1 MNLFLGD
8 LIERNISR
16 KVFVSICVVGISII
30 LLDFLFNLISE
41 LSDLTNSYLLYD
53 AFLYCLFLIPGS
65 LYEYLSY
72 ICLLG
77 ALIGLGSLKE
87 EGEMIGSRV
96 LGKSNFK
103 MAIASMRP
111 ALIIVLIGFIFQ
123 EIALPSI
130 SQSNEETRLIK
141 QNKLSSDEG
150 YWFASGSSIANFK
163 SSPSRKII
171 NEITIYDL
179 DEYESIKQIIYS
191 KTAIK
196 EGETWTLFNLQ
207 VEDVTDGSIVME
219 KNRLWNNAPNQKDM
233 RRILSPE
240 YFSIVELS
248 EAIEEEVSAYRKNSL
263 LLEYWRKIFH
273 PIISIFLILLATSFI
288 FGQIRD
294 HNLGQ
299 RLLIGIIFAFSLNI
313 IQNLF
318 ESMAVVSFLAPLT
331 AVTLPLAFIVLLTFF
346 VWRWKPS

>member
-8 LIERNISR
+8 LIERNISK

-111 ALIIVLIGFIFQ
+111 ALIIILIGFIFQ

-141 QNKLSSDEG
+141 QNKLSSEEG

>member
-8 LIERNISR
+8 LIERNISK

-111 ALIIVLIGFIFQ
+111 ALIIILIGFIFQ

-346 VWRWKPS
+346 VWRWKSS

>member
-16 KVFVSICVVGISII
+16 KVLVSICVVGISII

-150 YWFASGSSIANFK
+150 YWFASGSSITNFK

-331 AVTLPLAFIVLLTFF
+331 AVTLPLAFIILLTFF

>member
-16 KVFVSICVVGISII
+16 KVLVSICVVGISII

-150 YWFASGSSIANFK
+150 YWFASGSSITNFK

-179 DEYESIKQIIYS
+179 DAYESIKQIIYS

-331 AVTLPLAFIVLLTFF
+331 AVTLPLAFIILLTFF

>member
-16 KVFVSICVVGISII
+16 KVLVSICVVGISII

-331 AVTLPLAFIVLLTFF
+331 AVTLPLAFIILLTFF

>member
-8 LIERNISR
+8 LIERNISK

-111 ALIIVLIGFIFQ
+111 ALIIILIGFIFQ

-263 LLEYWRKIFH
+263 LLEYWRNIFH

>member
-1 MNLFLGD
+1 MNLFFGD
-8 LIERNISR
+8 LIERNISK
-16 KVFVSICVVGISII
+16 KVLVSICVVGISIVS
-30 LLDFLFNLISE
+30 LDFLFNLISE
-41 LSDLTNSYLLYD
+41 ISDLTSSYQLYD
-53 AFLYCLFLIPGS
+53 AFLYCLFLIPES

-87 EGEMIGSRV
+87 EGEMIASKV
-96 LGKSNFK
+96 LGKSNLK

-111 ALIIVLIGFIFQ
+111 ALIIIVIGFIFQ

-141 QNKLSSDEG
+141 QNKFTSDEG
-150 YWFASGSSIANFK
+150 YWFASGSSIATFK

-171 NEITIYDL
+171 NEITIYEL
-179 DEYESIKQIIYS
+179 DEYESIKEIIYS

-196 EGETWTLFNLQ
+196 QGDTWTLFNLQ
-207 VEDVTDGSIVME
+207 IEDVIAGSIVTE
-219 KNRLWNNAPNQKDM
+219 ENRLWNNAPNQKDM

-240 YFSIVELS
+240 YFSILELN
-248 EAIEEEVSAYRKNSL
+248 EAIEEEVSTYRKNSL

-273 PIISIFLILLATSFI
+273 PIISILLILLATSFI
-288 FGQIRD
+288 FGQVRD

-346 VWRWKPS
+346 VWSWKSS

>member
-8 LIERNISR
+8 LIERNISK

-263 LLEYWRKIFH
+263 LLEYWRKVFH

>member
-8 LIERNISR
+8 LIERNISK

-111 ALIIVLIGFIFQ
+111 ALIIILIGFIFQ

>member
-16 KVFVSICVVGISII
+16 KVLVSICVVGISII

-248 EAIEEEVSAYRKNSL
+248 EAIEEEASAYRKNSL

-331 AVTLPLAFIVLLTFF
+331 AVTLPLAFIILLTFF

>member
-16 KVFVSICVVGISII
+16 KVLVSICVVGISII

-150 YWFASGSSIANFK
+150 YWFASGSSITNFK

-248 EAIEEEVSAYRKNSL
+248 EAIEEEASAYRKNSL

-331 AVTLPLAFIVLLTFF
+331 AVTLPLAFIILLTFF

>member
-16 KVFVSICVVGISII
+16 KVLVSICVVGISII

>member
-8 LIERNISR
+8 LIERNISK

-179 DEYESIKQIIYS
+179 DAYESIKQIIYS

-248 EAIEEEVSAYRKNSL
+248 EAIEEEASAYRKNSL

-331 AVTLPLAFIVLLTFF
+331 AVTLPLAFIILLTFF

>member
-16 KVFVSICVVGISII
+16 KVFVSICLVGISII

-53 AFLYCLFLIPGS
+53 AFLYCLFVIPGS

>member
-16 KVFVSICVVGISII
+16 KVLVSICVVGISII

-219 KNRLWNNAPNQKDM
+219 KNRSWNNAPNQKDM

>member
-16 KVFVSICVVGISII
+16 KVLVSICVVGISII

-207 VEDVTDGSIVME
+207 VEDVTDGSVVME

-331 AVTLPLAFIVLLTFF
+331 AVTLPLAFIILLTFF
-346 VWRWKPS
+346 VLIWKPS

>member
-1 MNLFLGD
+1 
-8 LIERNISR
+8 
-16 KVFVSICVVGISII
+16 
-30 LLDFLFNLISE
+30 
-41 LSDLTNSYLLYD
+41 
-53 AFLYCLFLIPGS
+53 
-65 LYEYLSY
+65 
-72 ICLLG
+72 
-77 ALIGLGSLKE
+77 
-87 EGEMIGSRV
+87 MIGSRV

>member
-8 LIERNISR
+8 LIERNISK

-141 QNKLSSDEG
+141 QNKLSSEEG

-207 VEDVTDGSIVME
+207 VEDVTNGSIVME

>member
-8 LIERNISR
+8 LIERNISK

-273 PIISIFLILLATSFI
+273 PILSIFLILLATSFI

>member
-8 LIERNISR
+8 LIERNISK

-111 ALIIVLIGFIFQ
+111 ALIIILIGFIFQ

-299 RLLIGIIFAFSLNI
+299 RLLIGIIFAFCLNI

>member
-8 LIERNISR
+8 LIERNISK

-331 AVTLPLAFIVLLTFF
+331 AVTLPLALIVLLTFF

>member
-8 LIERNISR
+8 LIERNISK

>member
-16 KVFVSICVVGISII
+16 KVLVSICVVGISII

-41 LSDLTNSYLLYD
+41 LSDLTSSYQPYD
-53 AFLYCLFLIPGS
+53 AFLYCLFLIPES

-331 AVTLPLAFIVLLTFF
+331 AVTLPLAFIILLTFF

>member
-8 LIERNISR
+8 LIERNISK

-111 ALIIVLIGFIFQ
+111 ALIIVFIGFIFQ

>member
-16 KVFVSICVVGISII
+16 KVLVSICVVGISII

-179 DEYESIKQIIYS
+179 DAYESIKQIIYS

-248 EAIEEEVSAYRKNSL
+248 EAIEEEASAYRKNSL

-331 AVTLPLAFIVLLTFF
+331 AVTLPLAFIILLTFF

>member
-8 LIERNISR
+8 LIERNISK

-53 AFLYCLFLIPGS
+53 AFLYCLFVIPGS

>member
-16 KVFVSICVVGISII
+16 QVFVSICVVGISII

-179 DEYESIKQIIYS
+179 DAYESIKQIIYS

-331 AVTLPLAFIVLLTFF
+331 AVTLPLAFIILLTFF

>member
-8 LIERNISR
+8 LIERNISK

-103 MAIASMRP
+103 MAIASIRP

>member
-8 LIERNISR
+8 LIERNISK

-41 LSDLTNSYLLYD
+41 LSDLTNSYLFYD

>member
-8 LIERNISR
+8 LIERNISK

-111 ALIIVLIGFIFQ
+111 ALIIILIGFIFQ

-179 DEYESIKQIIYS
+179 DEYESIKKIIYS

-248 EAIEEEVSAYRKNSL
+248 EAIEEEVSA
-263 LLEYWRKIFH
+263 
-273 PIISIFLILLATSFI
+273 
-288 FGQIRD
+288 
-294 HNLGQ
+294 
-299 RLLIGIIFAFSLNI
+299 
-313 IQNLF
+313 
-318 ESMAVVSFLAPLT
+318 
-331 AVTLPLAFIVLLTFF
+331 
-346 VWRWKPS
+346 

>member
-8 LIERNISR
+8 LIERNISK

-111 ALIIVLIGFIFQ
+111 F
-123 EIALPSI
+123 
-130 SQSNEETRLIK
+130 
-141 QNKLSSDEG
+141 
-150 YWFASGSSIANFK
+150 
-163 SSPSRKII
+163 
-171 NEITIYDL
+171 
-179 DEYESIKQIIYS
+179 
-191 KTAIK
+191 
-196 EGETWTLFNLQ
+196 
-207 VEDVTDGSIVME
+207 
-219 KNRLWNNAPNQKDM
+219 
-233 RRILSPE
+233 
-240 YFSIVELS
+240 
-248 EAIEEEVSAYRKNSL
+248 
-263 LLEYWRKIFH
+263 
-273 PIISIFLILLATSFI
+273 
-288 FGQIRD
+288 
-294 HNLGQ
+294 
-299 RLLIGIIFAFSLNI
+299 
-313 IQNLF
+313 
-318 ESMAVVSFLAPLT
+318 
-331 AVTLPLAFIVLLTFF
+331 
-346 VWRWKPS
+346 

>member
-8 LIERNISR
+8 LIERNISK

-141 QNKLSSDEG
+141 QNKLSSEEG

>member
-1 MNLFLGD
+1 MNLLLGD
-8 LIERNISR
+8 LIERNISK

>member
-8 LIERNISR
+8 LIERNISK

-331 AVTLPLAFIVLLTFF
+331 AVTLPLAFIFLLPFF
-346 VWRWKPS
+346 VWRWKSS

>member
-1 MNLFLGD
+1 M
-8 LIERNISR
+8 
-16 KVFVSICVVGISII
+16 
-30 LLDFLFNLISE
+30 
-41 LSDLTNSYLLYD
+41 SDLTNSYLLYD

-111 ALIIVLIGFIFQ
+111 ALIIILIGFIFQ

-207 VEDVTDGSIVME
+207 VEDFTDGSIVME

-233 RRILSPE
+233 R
-240 YFSIVELS
+240 
-248 EAIEEEVSAYRKNSL
+248 
-263 LLEYWRKIFH
+263 
-273 PIISIFLILLATSFI
+273 
-288 FGQIRD
+288 
-294 HNLGQ
+294 
-299 RLLIGIIFAFSLNI
+299 GII
-313 IQNLF
+313 
-318 ESMAVVSFLAPLT
+318 
-331 AVTLPLAFIVLLTFF
+331 
-346 VWRWKPS
+346 

>member
-8 LIERNISR
+8 LIERNISK

-41 LSDLTNSYLLYD
+41 LSDLTNSYILYD

-130 SQSNEETRLIK
+130 TQSNEETRLIK

-288 FGQIRD
+288 FGQVRD

>member
-8 LIERNISR
+8 LIERNISK

-41 LSDLTNSYLLYD
+41 LSDLTNSYFLYD

-111 ALIIVLIGFIFQ
+111 ALIIILIGFIFQ

-179 DEYESIKQIIYS
+179 DEYEGIKQIIYS

>member
-16 KVFVSICVVGISII
+16 KVLVSICVVGISII

-179 DEYESIKQIIYS
+179 DAYESIKQIIYS

-219 KNRLWNNAPNQKDM
+219 KNRLWNNAPSQKDM

-331 AVTLPLAFIVLLTFF
+331 AVTLPLAFIILLTFF

>member
-16 KVFVSICVVGISII
+16 KVLVSICVVGISII

-150 YWFASGSSIANFK
+150 YWFASGSSVANFK

-331 AVTLPLAFIVLLTFF
+331 AVTLPLAFIILLTFF